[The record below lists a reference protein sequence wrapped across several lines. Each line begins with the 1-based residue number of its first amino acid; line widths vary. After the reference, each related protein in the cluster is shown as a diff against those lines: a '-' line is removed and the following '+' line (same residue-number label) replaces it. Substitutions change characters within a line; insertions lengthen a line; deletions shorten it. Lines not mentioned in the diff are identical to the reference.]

1 MLSLYQFKSLSLPE
15 QAEYARLEG
24 RYLAT
29 RKIGRYQLR
38 LYQLS
43 GFFVEVFHQAGD
55 QEVTDLRP
63 FISRKN
69 LEAYLPFLENQP
81 D

>member
-1 MLSLYQFKSLSLPE
+1 MLSLYQFKSLTLPE
-15 QAEYARLEG
+15 QAEYSRLEG

-29 RKIGRYQLR
+29 RKIGKYQLR

-43 GFFVEVFHQAGD
+43 GYFVEVFHQTSD
-55 QEVTDLRP
+55 QEITDLRP
-63 FISRKN
+63 FISRRN
-69 LEAYLPFLENQP
+69 LEPYLPYLENQP